1 MNKIKSKDETILGIN
16 CFDELLFESDIRT
29 YANKYFS
36 KDINIVGFLLLF
48 YSKRLNLCVYK

>member
-16 CFDELLFESDIRT
+16 CFDELLLVSDIRT

-36 KDINIVGFLLLF
+36 KDIEIDGLLF